1 MAQLSENLVLKH
13 AEDMLREARSINNNN
28 LERAFYHAHQ
38 LMLYLAECIQRL
50 ERGS

>member
-1 MAQLSENLVLKH
+1 MALSENLVLKH
-13 AEDMLREARSINNNN
+13 AEDMIREARRVNNKDIDN
-28 LERAFYHAHQ
+28 AFHHAHQ

>member
-13 AEDMLREARSINNNN
+13 AENMLREAKRVNNKDLNS
-28 LERAFYHAHQ
+28 AFYHAHQ